1 MKHAGKPPDR
11 TQKTG
16 LSFFANQLAGHPR
29 ERIPSLE
36 TTPIGYAVIPE
47 RAE

>member
-1 MKHAGKPPDR
+1 MLGGRPIKRKR
-11 TQKTG
+11 
-16 LSFFANQLAGHPR
+16 LVYRFFANQFAGHPR
-29 ERIPSLE
+29 DRIPSLE

>member
-1 MKHAGKPPDR
+1 MLGGCPIKRKR
-11 TQKTG
+11 
-16 LSFFANQLAGHPR
+16 LVYRFFANQFAGYPR
-29 ERIPSLE
+29 DRIPSLE